1 MRIGQG
7 IDVHAFG
14 PGDHVVLGGV
24 HIPHDRG
31 VIAHSDGDV
40 VIHALCDAIFG
51 ALALGDIGH
60 HFPPSD
66 ERWKDVSSR
75 HFLLHCAGLIIEH
88 GYALANA
95 DISIVCERPRIAP
108 HVDTMRRNLAT
119 DLDCPVGHVNIKA
132 TTSEKLG
139 FTGRGEGVAALAVVL
154 LMRRRDP
161 RPVSP
166 ENPELESLVRR
177 LELDPL

>member
-14 PGDHVVLGGV
+14 PGAHVVLAGV
-24 HIPHDRG
+24 NIAHDHG
-31 VIAHSDGDV
+31 VVAHSDGDV

-60 HFPPSD
+60 HFPPD
-66 ERWKDVSSR
+66 DPRWKDVSSR
-75 HFLLHCAGLIIEH
+75 HFLLYCAGLVAEK

-95 DISIVCERPRIAP
+95 DVTVVCEKPKLAP
-108 HVDTMRRNLAT
+108 HIDAMRRNLAT
-119 DLDCPVGHVNIKA
+119 DLACPLGDVSVKA

-139 FTGRGEGVAALAVVL
+139 FTGRGEGIAAFAVVL
-154 LMRRRDP
+154 LMRRRDAMMVNP
-161 RPVSP
+161 DR
-166 ENPELESLVRR
+166 PELDALARG
-177 LELDPL
+177 LELDPP